1 MHVTFQ
7 TVMASA
13 ALICDSEPW
22 KDLKEHV
29 NAIEK
34 THLRDLMNDVER
46 CQSLMIEIDG
56 IHLDYSRQ
64 RVRLD
69 TMEKLLKLAEV
80 AAQLK
85 QKIGRMYNGDH
96 INSTEN
102 RSVLHIALR
111 APRDKVICSDGKNV
125 VPDVWYVLDK
135 IKEFSERVRSG
146 SWVGATGKALKDVVA
161 IGIGGSFLGPLFV
174 HTALQTDPEAADCAR
189 GRQLRFLANVDPVDV
204 ARSISGLNPETTLV
218 VVVSKTFTTAETM
231 LNARTMREW
240 ISSALGTQAV
250 AKHMVA
256 VSTNL
261 MCCSFPVVE
270 MRAEEQ
276 SNGLVEKFGIDP
288 ANTFAFWD
296 WVGGRYSGD
305 PNAVC
310 SAVGVLPLSLQY
322 GFPIV
327 EKFLNGASNID
338 NHFYS
343 GSFERNLP
351 VLLGLLSVWN
361 VTFLGYPA
369 RAILPYSQAL
379 EKFAPH
385 IQQVSMESNGKG
397 VSIDGIPLPFETGE
411 IDFGEPGTNGQHSFY
426 QLIHQGR
433 VVPCD
438 FIGSIKSQQ
447 PIYLKGE
454 VVSNHDELMSNF
466 FAQPDALAYGKSPEQ
481 LLEDNVPD
489 HLVPHKTFSGNR
501 PSLSLLLPSLD
512 AYNIGKLLAI
522 YEHRIAV
529 EGFIWGINSFD
540 QWGVELGKV
549 LASQVRKQLHL
560 SRTKREPVQGFNFS
574 ATTLLTRY
582 LEVHL
587 RAATPPRLPSPHLST
602 VLTGLLVLLLLLFLV
617 SPFGALSASLLPLSP
632 NTRSVASL
640 PLLFSHRILLSEEF
654 LIFGYWVWLMSFSEL
669 KDRHVAATAM
679 VNTLRDRL
687 NQKRQQLLDTDVAGY
702 AKSQGRT
709 AVNFSSTDLVCCR
722 TLQGHTGKVYS
733 LDWTPEKNR
742 IVSASQDGRLIIWNA
757 LTSQKTHAIKL
768 PCAWVM
774 TCSFAPNGYSVACG
788 GLDSECSIF
797 NLNSQVDRDGNLPVS
812 RVLTGH
818 KGYVSSCEFVRDQ
831 DTRLIT
837 GSGDQTCVL
846 WDVTTGQRI
855 SVFGGEFPSGHT
867 SDVLSI
873 SINSSNSNM
882 FVSGSCD
889 ATARLW
895 DTRIASRAIRTYH
908 GHHGDVNTV
917 KFFPDGQRFG
927 TGSDDGTCRL
937 FDMRTGHQLQV
948 YSQQQANNDQ
958 DVPIVTSIAFSI
970 SGRLLFAGYSNGDC
984 YVWDTLL
991 AEVRIIQLVH

>member
-1 MHVTFQ
+1 GSHTILRFVVLPVLLLSGSRTLPIFFPRSYSLTPDLTKNNKG

-46 CQSLMIEIDG
+46 CQSMMVEIDG
-56 IHLDYSRQ
+56 ILLDYSRQ

-69 TMEKLLKLAEV
+69 TIGKLLKLAE
-80 AAQLK
+80 AARLR
-85 QKIGRMYNGDH
+85 QKIDMMYNGDH

-174 HTALQTDPEAADCAR
+174 HNALQTDPEAADCAR

-204 ARSISGLNPETTLV
+204 ARNISGLNPETTLV

-261 MCCSFPVVE
+261 T
-270 MRAEEQ
+270 
-276 SNGLVEKFGIDP
+276 LVEKFGIDP

-296 WVGGRYSGD
+296 WVGGRYS
-305 PNAVC
+305 VC

-343 GSFERNLP
+343 ASFERNLP

-481 LLEDNVPD
+481 LLQDSVPD

-574 ATTLLTRY
+574 TTTLLTRY
-582 LEVHL
+582 LE
-587 RAATPPRLPSPHLST
+587 
-602 VLTGLLVLLLLLFLV
+602 
-617 SPFGALSASLLPLSP
+617 
-632 NTRSVASL
+632 
-640 PLLFSHRILLSEEF
+640 EEF

-669 KDRHVAATAM
+669 KDRHVAATAT

-687 NQKRQQLLDTDVAGY
+687 NQKRQQLLDTDGGPVLSGA
-702 AKSQGRT
+702 
-709 AVNFSSTDLVCCR
+709 L
-722 TLQGHTGKVYS
+722 VYS

-774 TCSFAPNGYSVACG
+774 TCAFAPNGHSVACG

-797 NLNSQVDRDGNLPVS
+797 NLNSQVDRDGNIPVS

-908 GHHGDVNTV
+908 GHHGDVNSV

-958 DVPIVTSIAFSI
+958 DIPIVTSIAFSI

-991 AEVRIIQLVH
+991 AEVVVNLGKLQNSHEGRISCLGLSADGSALCTGSWDKNLKVSFPSSTL